1 MKKNDEILELGVSIA
16 PKASALMADVAVRNI
31 GRETIVRAT
40 MLALISGRPAFF
52 LGSPGIN
59 KTGTVQDIARQV
71 DGAVFYDA
79 LMPTIVSVEQLLV
92 ESTSIEESPASNGG
106 KSIRTSDTLGRAA
119 NAHIIF
125 ADEIWKAEPRVLQTI
140 LDLAKGDGVRHE
152 GRMVKTPLLAFVAAS
167 NELPDSEGNL
177 QALWSRMTIRAEVK
191 SLDRSGKK
199 NLVAA
204 RMSRMQTG
212 KSVVPSAT
220 LTLAEVETLREV
232 RSFVEVSDEIVE
244 IVLDLYQQ
252 LLDGDNAGFAWLW
265 SDDRRFGR
273 VFDVLQANA
282 LLDGRVRVS
291 KQDLRV
297 LELLLWDTPEQI
309 PTVKAKIAPLCR
321 TPLSDAQEMYD
332 ILQAPA
338 GTVAEARAGD
348 LNKLTPAVVQFE
360 ETEKELGRLQGE
372 ASGDEKKQIVDLLA
386 RVSKEKMDF
395 VTVVLNARRS
405 K

>member
-1 MKKNDEILELGVSIA
+1 
-16 PKASALMADVAVRNI
+16 
-31 GRETIVRAT
+31 
-40 MLALISGRPAFF
+40 MLSLISGRPAFF

-59 KTGTVQDIARQV
+59 KTGTVQDIVHQV
-71 DGAVFYDA
+71 DGTVFYDA

-92 ESTSIEESPASNGG
+92 ESTSIEETPASNGG

-125 ADEIWKAEPRVLQTI
+125 ADEIWKAEPRVLQTV

-191 SLDRSGKK
+191 SLDRAGKK

-204 RMSRMQTG
+204 RLTRAQAG
-212 KSVVPSAT
+212 KSAPTGVT

-232 RSFVEVSDEIVE
+232 RPFVEVSDEIVE
-244 IVLDLYQQ
+244 ITLDLYQA

-273 VFDVLQANA
+273 CFDVLQANA

-297 LELLLWDTPEQI
+297 LEFLLWDTPEQI
-309 PTVKAKIAPLCR
+309 PTVRAKIAPLCR
-321 TPLSDAQEMYD
+321 TPLSDAQELFD
-332 ILQAPA
+332 TLFAPA
-338 GTVAEARAGD
+338 GVVAEARAGD
-348 LNKLTPAVVQFE
+348 RNKIVPAITQFE
-360 ETEKELGRLQGE
+360 EAEKELGRLQGE
-372 ASGDEKKQIVDLLA
+372 SNGDDKKQIGELL
-386 RVSKEKMDF
+386 VKITEEKQS
-395 VTVVLNARRS
+395 VVADILGAKRS
-405 K
+405 KK